1 MSSSDWIGVSVKP
14 SSLIDFWFGGI
25 GIAGGH
31 FSGALTL
38 RLKLAQGV
46 KNVGMVRIDDVA
58 ADPGCSC
65 KSGDRWRGGR
75 VFGKDAKG
83 FAQTCIG
90 VRPATGLRGG

>member
-1 MSSSDWIGVSVKP
+1 MCCEGDVLGFHVPKSRACA
-14 SSLIDFWFGGI
+14 I